1 LVGDGLL
8 LIPAAKLARVVP
20 FGNIFPTSI
29 GVGEGLLLAATAVA
43 TRAGEGLLLAATAV
57 ATRAGEGLLRTALVR
72 TGFLRGGEA
81 TALATGDGLL
91 LFNISNIFIY
101 IKLKK

>member
-8 LIPAAKLARVVP
+8 LIPVAKLARVVP
-20 FGNIFPTSI
+20 FSNIFPTSI

-43 TRAGEGLLLAATAV
+43 ARI
-57 ATRAGEGLLRTALVR
+57 GEGLLRTALVR
-72 TGFLRGGEA
+72 TGFLRGGDA

-101 IKLKK
+101 IKLKNDYSYNIDL